1 MNIFMEWPQEI
12 QNYVIDTYKFPTSI
26 IKLDGIKQ
34 NGGCYRIQID
44 DSSIIIKE
52 MTDPQEYL
60 FYTKCLSIME
70 SFNNNIPILYGAY
83 EQDNNY
89 WIIIEDVPGVFP
101 KSRWNADSQQVDAM
115 FRLHS
120 ESWGRSLPII
130 GGYTPKWDD
139 QLTEKVLGL
148 LSDRISNQ
156 IWSLLSELQK
166 ASQQL
171 FKPYCWINADTNPT
185 NWGIRKDG
193 SIVLFDWE
201 RISCGSPAIDLAI
214 TIPGLET
221 SDNSTEKVIVERY
234 LSLWTNSPLDFPLN
248 KQLLFEQLKLAK
260 IWSAIEFL
268 GSDSAAVES
277 KMLSKISNQ
286 LIEKIHEFFR

>member
-1 MNIFMEWPQEI
+1 MNIFMKWPQEI
-12 QNYVIDTYKFPTSI
+12 QNYVIGTYGFPTSI

-34 NGGCYRIQID
+34 NGGCYRVQID
-44 DSSIIIKE
+44 NLSIITKQ
-52 MTDPQEYL
+52 MKDPQEYL
-60 FYTKCLSIME
+60 FYTKCLGIIE
-70 SFNNNIPILYGAY
+70 SFNKNIPTLYWSY
-83 EQDNNY
+83 EQENNY
-89 WIIIEDVPGVFP
+89 WIVIEDVPNVFP

-185 NWGIRKDG
+185 NWGVRKDG

-201 RISCGSPAIDLAI
+201 RISCGSPVIDLAI
-214 TIPGLET
+214 TIPGLGT
-221 SDNSTEKVIVERY
+221 SDNSTETMIAERY
-234 LSLWTNSPLDFPLN
+234 LSLWTKYPLNFPLN
-248 KQLLFEQLKLAK
+248 KQSLFEQLKLAK
-260 IWSAIEFL
+260 IWSAVEFL

-277 KMLSKISNQ
+277 KMLSKISNE

>member
-60 FYTKCLSIME
+60 FYTKCLGIME

-139 QLTEKVLGL
+139 LLTEKVLGL

-156 IWSLLSELQK
+156 IWSLLSELQGS
-166 ASQQL
+166 SQQL

-185 NWGIRKDG
+185 NWGVRKDG

-214 TIPGLET
+214 TIPGLGT
-221 SDNSTEKVIVERY
+221 SDNSTEKMIAERY

-260 IWSAIEFL
+260 IWSAVEFL